1 MVVIG
6 SSSKGGRVGK
16 PKERVEIAEVIAS
29 CLSVELAWVVGGG
42 WWMVIDRMMEEVQSN
57 RRL

>member
-1 MVVIG
+1 LVVVIG

-42 WWMVIDRMMEEVQSN
+42 WWVVGGD
-57 RRL
+57 